1 MHLFSVIFF
10 KERGVKCL
18 AINILFII
26 MFVLG
31 VNYLINYRLR
41 IKKAADLSKDTLFPK
56 RDDEFSSILLPT
68 EWKEMEP
75 LAKNTKSYQY
85 VKWGTIIALVLLTVL
100 LWIVLATD
108 WLGSSFLSVVYL
120 FIVIISLIKL
130 RGNLFILSKGIILN
144 GKFYSSNQIKYYQ
157 IEKIVRWHE
166 LYGLDDRLN
175 NAYKMT
181 FKVKKELFP
190 QNYIVVKD
198 TDYLEQMI
206 QLLDEQGIPGMKE
219 QEPANSSV
227 GNFTT
232 KS

>member
-1 MHLFSVIFF
+1 M
-10 KERGVKCL
+10 
-18 AINILFII
+18 FI
-26 MFVLG
+26 LG
-31 VNYLINYRLR
+31 VYYLINYRLR
-41 IKKAADLSKDTLFPK
+41 IKKAADLSKDALYPK
-56 RDDEFSSILLPT
+56 INDEFSSILLPT

-85 VKWGTIIALVLLTVL
+85 VKWGTFIALVLLSVL
-100 LWIVLATD
+100 LWIVLATE
-108 WLGSSFLSVVYL
+108 WLGSSFFSVVYL
-120 FIVIISLIKL
+120 FILIISSIKH

-144 GKFYSSNQIKYYQ
+144 GKFYSSNQIKNYQ

-181 FKVKKELFP
+181 FKIKKELIP
-190 QNYIVVKD
+190 PNNIVVKD
-198 TDYLEQMI
+198 TNYLERMI
-206 QLLDEQGIPGMKE
+206 LLLDKQGIPYMREKE
-219 QEPANSSV
+219 QVNSSV

>member
-1 MHLFSVIFF
+1 MV
-10 KERGVKCL
+10 
-18 AINILFII
+18 INILFTI

-31 VNYLINYRLR
+31 VNYLINYQLR
-41 IKKAADLSKDTLFPK
+41 IKKAADLSKDTLFPNI
-56 RDDEFSSILLPT
+56 DDEFSSILLPI

-108 WLGSSFLSVVYL
+108 WLGSSFLSIVYL
-120 FIVIISLIKL
+120 FIVIISSIKH

-181 FKVKKELFP
+181 FKIKKELFP
-190 QNYIVVKD
+190 PNYIVVKD
-198 TDYLEQMI
+198 ADYLERMI
-206 QLLDEQGIPGMKE
+206 LLLDEQGIPGIKE
-219 QEPANSSV
+219 IEQANSSV

>member
-1 MHLFSVIFF
+1 M
-10 KERGVKCL
+10 
-18 AINILFII
+18 INILFTI

-31 VNYLINYRLR
+31 VNYLINYQLR
-41 IKKAADLSKDTLFPK
+41 IKKAADLSKDTLFPNI
-56 RDDEFSSILLPT
+56 DDEFSSILLPI

-108 WLGSSFLSVVYL
+108 WLGSSFLSIVYL
-120 FIVIISLIKL
+120 FIVIISSIKH

-181 FKVKKELFP
+181 FKIKKELFP
-190 QNYIVVKD
+190 PNYIVVKD
-198 TDYLEQMI
+198 ADYLERMI
-206 QLLDEQGIPGMKE
+206 LLLDEQGIPGIKE
-219 QEPANSSV
+219 IEQANSSV